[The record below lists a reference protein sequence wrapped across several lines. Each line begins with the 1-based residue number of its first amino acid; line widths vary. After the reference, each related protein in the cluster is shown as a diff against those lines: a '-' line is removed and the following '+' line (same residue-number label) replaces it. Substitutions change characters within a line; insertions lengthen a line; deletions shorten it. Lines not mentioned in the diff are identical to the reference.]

1 MSYGI
6 IYKQK
11 KIYSVYVSYQD
22 YSYVNHSYSESE
34 LWLKVWGGGG
44 GGGGG
49 LVEKFKYWFATLK
62 NGTGAAS
69 ILT

>member
-1 MSYGI
+1 MSITGILNLNYG
-6 IYKQK
+6 QR
-11 KIYSVYVSYQD
+11 
-22 YSYVNHSYSESE
+22 
-34 LWLKVWGGGG
+34 WG